1 MKKSF
6 LALAVAAL
14 AATSIASTASATTV
28 YDKDGTSMAIY
39 GRVQSVYYSEQQ
51 SGVSNDEGSFNSSA
65 RLGVDVRTPL
75 TSGIAAFAKAE
86 WEAANGNNTVDTE
99 DGFDAR
105 YLWVGLDF
113 GQFGQVKVGKFEE
126 AIKYAIGP
134 TDHWEDSGC
143 TGLAGNDD
151 RREGV
156 VQYQW
161 SGYGVDA
168 FLSYAFAKDA
178 EQLDGAYF
186 ANNRETVDIDYSVS
200 AALGYTSPDVLFGPI
215 GIRAGFLYGKFAD
228 GEGNT
233 AFTGLNDKGE
243 YLEGTGRNVYGAD
256 FVNEQDPSAG
266 YTYAVYDDYT
276 QFAVSAF
283 WGSLAQGP
291 YVAAVYQQRE
301 FSGNVRGTAGVDVT
315 GVSSPDYTVQG
326 YEFTCAYTFANGL
339 RLATGYEVQTVD
351 FDDESADV
359 DAATIPVL
367 ALWRINP
374 NFDVWA
380 EARFDAGTDD
390 DEKDR
395 NKNFDKVVGT
405 TYAEDFFALGIRYNF

>member
-1 MKKSF
+1 MKKDFGIDKTMKKSF

-51 SGVSNDEGSFNSSA
+51 SGVSNDEGSFNTSA

-86 WEAANGNNTVDTE
+86 WEGANGNNRNDE
-99 DGFDAR
+99 DNGFDAR

-151 RREGV
+151 RRESV

-168 FLSYAFAKDA
+168 FLSYAFAKDN
-178 EQLDGAYF
+178 EHLDGAYF
-186 ANNRETVDIDYSVS
+186 NGENVDIDYSVS
-200 AALGYTSPDVLFGPI
+200 GALGYTSPDVLFGPI
-215 GIRAGFLYGKFAD
+215 GVRAGFLYGQLAD
-228 GEGNT
+228 NPQENSNNIANLSRIGGNIQ
-233 AFTGLNDKGE
+233 GVDVWL
-243 YLEGTGRNVYGAD
+243 
-256 FVNEQDPSAG
+256 
-266 YTYAVYDDYT
+266 DDYT

-291 YVAAVYQQRE
+291 YVAAAYQQRD
-301 FSGNVRGTAGVDVT
+301 FGTNVKANGASVNANL
-315 GVSSPDYTVQG
+315 DYTVSG

-339 RLATGYEVQTVD
+339 RLATGYETQKVEL
-351 FDDESADV
+351 DDYEGDV
-359 DAATIPVL
+359 EAATVPVL
-367 ALWRINP
+367 ALWRVNP

-380 EARFDAGTDD
+380 EARFDAGTDG
-390 DEKDR
+390 DENGD
-395 NKNFDKVVGT
+395 NFDIVAGT
-405 TYAEDFFALGIRYNF
+405 TYAENFFALGLRYNF

>member
-65 RLGVDVRTPL
+65 RLGVDARTPI
-75 TSGIAAFAKAE
+75 TSGIAAFAKVE
-86 WEAANGNNTVDTE
+86 WEGANGNNTVDTE

-151 RREGV
+151 RRESV

-168 FLSYAFAKDA
+168 FLSYAFAKDN
-178 EQLDGAYF
+178 EHLDGAYF
-186 ANNRETVDIDYSVS
+186 NSENVDIDYSVS
-200 AALGYTSPDVLFGPI
+200 GALGYTSPDVLFGPI
-215 GIRAGFLYGKFAD
+215 GVRAGFLYGQLAD
-228 GEGNT
+228 NPNENSNNIADLTNVGGNVQ
-233 AFTGLNDKGE
+233 GVDVWL
-243 YLEGTGRNVYGAD
+243 
-256 FVNEQDPSAG
+256 
-266 YTYAVYDDYT
+266 DDYT
-276 QFAVSAF
+276 QYAVSAF

-291 YVAAVYQQRE
+291 YVAAVYQQRD
-301 FSGNVRGTAGVDVT
+301 FGTNVKVN
-315 GVSSPDYTVQG
+315 GVSANGNLDYTVSG
-326 YEFTCAYTFANGL
+326 YEFTVAYTFANGL
-339 RLATGYEVQTVD
+339 RLATGYETQKVEL
-351 FDDESADV
+351 DDYEGDV
-359 DAATIPVL
+359 EAATVPVL
-367 ALWRINP
+367 ALWRVNP

-390 DEKDR
+390 DENGD
-395 NKNFDKVVGT
+395 NFDIVAGT
-405 TYAEDFFALGIRYNF
+405 TYAENFFALGLRYNF

>member
-51 SGVSNDEGSFNSSA
+51 SGVSNDEGSFKSSA

-86 WEAANGNNTVDTE
+86 WEAANGDNKNDE
-99 DGFDAR
+99 QEGFDAR

-143 TGLAGNDD
+143 VGLAGNDD

-168 FLSYAFAKDA
+168 FLSYAFAKDN

-186 ANNRETVDIDYSVS
+186 ATTRETVDIDYSVS

-233 AFTGLNDKGE
+233 AFTGFDSKGN
-243 YLEGTGRNVYGAD
+243 LLDTNGHNVYGAENVRD
-256 FVNEQDPSAG
+256 SSNQIIG
-266 YTYAVYDDYT
+266 QTYAVYDDYT

-301 FSGNVRGTAGVDVT
+301 FSGNVRGTAGIDIT
-315 GVSSPDYTVQG
+315 GAGSPDYTVQG

-339 RLATGYEVQTVD
+339 RLATGYEVQEVD
-351 FDDESADV
+351 YDDDADDV
-359 DAATIPVL
+359 KAATVPVL
-367 ALWRINP
+367 ALWRVNP

-390 DEKDR
+390 DE
-395 NKNFDKVVGT
+395 NGGKNFDEDVGT
-405 TYAEDFFALGIRYNF
+405 TYAENFFALGLRYNF

>member
-65 RLGVDVRTPL
+65 RLGVDARTPI

-86 WEAANGNNTVDTE
+86 WEAANGNNKNDE
-99 DGFDAR
+99 QEGFDAR

-151 RREGV
+151 RRESV

-168 FLSYAFAKDA
+168 FLSYAFAKDN
-178 EQLDGAYF
+178 EHLDGAYF
-186 ANNRETVDIDYSVS
+186 NKENVDIDYSVS
-200 AALGYTSPDVLFGPI
+200 GALGYTSPDVLFGPI
-215 GIRAGFLYGKFAD
+215 GVRAGFLYGQLAD
-228 GEGNT
+228 NPQENSNNIADLTNVGGNVQ
-233 AFTGLNDKGE
+233 GVDVWL
-243 YLEGTGRNVYGAD
+243 
-256 FVNEQDPSAG
+256 
-266 YTYAVYDDYT
+266 DDYT
-276 QFAVSAF
+276 QYAVSAF

-291 YVAAVYQQRE
+291 YVAAVYQQRD
-301 FSGNVRGTAGVDVT
+301 FGTNVKVN
-315 GVSSPDYTVQG
+315 GVSANGNLDYTVSG
-326 YEFTCAYTFANGL
+326 YEFTVAYTFANGL
-339 RLATGYEVQTVD
+339 RLATGYETQKVEL
-351 FDDESADV
+351 DDYEGDV
-359 DAATIPVL
+359 KAATVPVL
-367 ALWRINP
+367 ALWRVNP

-390 DEKDR
+390 DENGD
-395 NKNFDKVVGT
+395 NFDIVAGT
-405 TYAEDFFALGIRYNF
+405 TYAENFFALGLRYNF

>member
-86 WEAANGNNTVDTE
+86 WEGANGNNKNDE
-99 DGFDAR
+99 DDGFDAR

-168 FLSYAFAKDA
+168 FLSYAFAKDN
-178 EQLDGAYF
+178 EHLDGAYF
-186 ANNRETVDIDYSVS
+186 VPNRDEARETVDIDYSVS

-228 GEGNT
+228 GDSNIFGENGAPGN
-233 AFTGLNDKGE
+233 
-243 YLEGTGRNVYGAD
+243 NVYGVETD
-256 FVNEQDPSAG
+256 VNNNTE
-266 YTYAVYDDYT
+266 YTVYDDYT
-276 QFAVSAF
+276 QYAVSAF

-301 FSGNVRGTAGVDVT
+301 FAGDVIYADRSSVPNVT
-315 GVSSPDYTVQG
+315 SPGYTVKG

-351 FDDESADV
+351 FDDDTADL
-359 DAATIPVL
+359 DAATVPVL
-367 ALWRINP
+367 ALWRVNP

-390 DEKDR
+390 DK
-395 NKNFDKVVGT
+395 NGGKNFDDVVGT

>member
-39 GRVQSVYYSEQQ
+39 GRVQSVYYSDQQ

-86 WEAANGNNTVDTE
+86 WEGANGNNVPDNQ
-99 DGFDAR
+99 DAFDAR

-134 TDHWEDSGC
+134 TDHWEDAGC

-186 ANNRETVDIDYSVS
+186 AQSYETVDIDYSVS

-215 GIRAGFLYGKFAD
+215 GVRAGFLYGKFAD
-228 GEGNT
+228 GAENTVNVDSQGNVSV
-233 AFTGLNDKGE
+233 
-243 YLEGTGRNVYGAD
+243 GRNVYWI
-256 FVNEQDPSAG
+256 EQDGPNSPLE
-266 YTYAVYDDYT
+266 YNIYDDYT

-301 FSGNVRGTAGVDVT
+301 FTGNTVYANGASVPNE
-315 GVSSPDYTVQG
+315 SSADYTVKG
-326 YEFTCAYTFANGL
+326 YEFTVAYTFANGL
-339 RLATGYEVQTVD
+339 RLATGYEVQTID
-351 FDDESADV
+351 FDDDSADV

-367 ALWRINP
+367 ALWRVNP

-390 DEKDR
+390 DE
-395 NKNFDKVVGT
+395 NGPNFDETTGGHT
-405 TYAEDFFALGIRYNF
+405 TYAENFFALGLRYNF

>member
-1 MKKSF
+1 MKKDFGIDKTMKKSF

-65 RLGVDVRTPL
+65 RLGVDARTPI

-86 WEAANGNNTVDTE
+86 WEAANGNNKNDE
-99 DGFDAR
+99 QEGFDAR

-151 RREGV
+151 RRESV

-168 FLSYAFAKDA
+168 FLSYAFAKDN
-178 EQLDGAYF
+178 EHLDGAYF
-186 ANNRETVDIDYSVS
+186 NSENVDIDYSVS
-200 AALGYTSPDVLFGPI
+200 GALGYTSPDVLFGPI
-215 GIRAGFLYGKFAD
+215 GIRAGFLYGQLAD
-228 GEGNT
+228 NPKENSNNIADLTNVGGNVQ
-233 AFTGLNDKGE
+233 GVDVWL
-243 YLEGTGRNVYGAD
+243 
-256 FVNEQDPSAG
+256 
-266 YTYAVYDDYT
+266 DDYT
-276 QFAVSAF
+276 QYAVSAF

-291 YVAAVYQQRE
+291 YVAAVYQQRD
-301 FSGNVRGTAGVDVT
+301 FGTNVKVN
-315 GVSSPDYTVQG
+315 GVSANGNLDYTVSG
-326 YEFTCAYTFANGL
+326 YEFTVAYTFANGL
-339 RLATGYEVQTVD
+339 RLATGYETQKVEL
-351 FDDESADV
+351 DDYEGDV
-359 DAATIPVL
+359 KAATVPVL
-367 ALWRINP
+367 ALWRVNP

-390 DEKDR
+390 DENGD
-395 NKNFDKVVGT
+395 NFDIVAGT
-405 TYAEDFFALGIRYNF
+405 TYAENFFALGLRYNF

>member
-1 MKKSF
+1 MKKDFGIDKTMKKSF

-65 RLGVDVRTPL
+65 RLGVDARTPI

-86 WEAANGNNTVDTE
+86 WEAANGNNKNDE
-99 DGFDAR
+99 QEGFDAR

-151 RREGV
+151 RRESV

-168 FLSYAFAKDA
+168 FLSYAFAKDN
-178 EQLDGAYF
+178 EHLDGAYF
-186 ANNRETVDIDYSVS
+186 NKENVDIDYSVS
-200 AALGYTSPDVLFGPI
+200 GALGYTSPDVLFGPI
-215 GIRAGFLYGKFAD
+215 GVRAGFLYGQLAD
-228 GEGNT
+228 NPQENSNNIADLTNVGGNVQ
-233 AFTGLNDKGE
+233 GVDVWL
-243 YLEGTGRNVYGAD
+243 
-256 FVNEQDPSAG
+256 
-266 YTYAVYDDYT
+266 DDYT
-276 QFAVSAF
+276 QYAVSAF

-291 YVAAVYQQRE
+291 YVAAVYQQRD
-301 FSGNVRGTAGVDVT
+301 FGTNVKVN
-315 GVSSPDYTVQG
+315 GVSANGNLDYTVSG
-326 YEFTCAYTFANGL
+326 YEFTVAYTFANGL
-339 RLATGYEVQTVD
+339 RLATGYETQKVEL
-351 FDDESADV
+351 DDYEGDV
-359 DAATIPVL
+359 EAATVPVL
-367 ALWRINP
+367 ALWRVNP

-390 DEKDR
+390 DENGD
-395 NKNFDKVVGT
+395 NFDIVAGT
-405 TYAEDFFALGIRYNF
+405 TYAENFFALGLRYNF

>member
-86 WEAANGNNTVDTE
+86 WEAANGNNKNDE
-99 DGFDAR
+99 DDGFDAR

-134 TDHWEDSGC
+134 TDHWEDAGC

-168 FLSYAFAKDA
+168 FLSYAFAKDN
-178 EQLDGAYF
+178 EHLDGAYF
-186 ANNRETVDIDYSVS
+186 VPNRDEARETVDIDYSVS

-228 GEGNT
+228 GDSNIFGSNGAPGNNVYYAEPDQNGNT
-233 AFTGLNDKGE
+233 E
-243 YLEGTGRNVYGAD
+243 YT
-256 FVNEQDPSAG
+256 
-266 YTYAVYDDYT
+266 VYDDYT
-276 QFAVSAF
+276 QYAVSAF

-301 FSGNVRGTAGVDVT
+301 FAGNVIYADRSSVPNVT
-315 GVSSPDYTVQG
+315 SPDYTVKG

-339 RLATGYEVQTVD
+339 RLATGYEVQELD
-351 FDDESADV
+351 YDDDSADV
-359 DAATIPVL
+359 KAATVPVL
-367 ALWRINP
+367 ALWRVNP

-390 DEKDR
+390 DE
-395 NKNFDKVVGT
+395 NGGKNFDADVGT

>member
-86 WEAANGNNTVDTE
+86 WEGANGNNKNDE
-99 DGFDAR
+99 DDGFDAR

-134 TDHWEDSGC
+134 TDHWEDAGC

-168 FLSYAFAKDA
+168 FLSYAFAKDN
-178 EQLDGAYF
+178 EHLDGAYF
-186 ANNRETVDIDYSVS
+186 VPNRDEARETVDIDYSVS

-228 GEGNT
+228 GDSNIFGSNGAPGNNVYYAEPDQNGNT
-233 AFTGLNDKGE
+233 E
-243 YLEGTGRNVYGAD
+243 YT
-256 FVNEQDPSAG
+256 
-266 YTYAVYDDYT
+266 VYDDYT
-276 QFAVSAF
+276 QYAVSAF

-301 FSGNVRGTAGVDVT
+301 FAGNVIYADRSSVPNVT
-315 GVSSPDYTVQG
+315 SPDYTVKG

-339 RLATGYEVQTVD
+339 RLATGYEVQEVD
-351 FDDESADV
+351 YDDDSADV
-359 DAATIPVL
+359 KAATVPVL
-367 ALWRINP
+367 ALWRVNP

-390 DEKDR
+390 DE
-395 NKNFDKVVGT
+395 NGGKNFDADVGT
-405 TYAEDFFALGIRYNF
+405 TYSEDFFALGLRYNF

>member
-65 RLGVDVRTPL
+65 RLGVDARTPI

-86 WEAANGNNTVDTE
+86 WEAANGNDEPDGN

-134 TDHWEDSGC
+134 TDHWEDAGC

-151 RREGV
+151 RRESV

-168 FLSYAFAKDA
+168 FLSYAFAKDN
-178 EQLDGAYF
+178 EHLDGAYF
-186 ANNRETVDIDYSVS
+186 NSENVDIDYSVS
-200 AALGYTSPDVLFGPI
+200 GALGYTSPDVLFGPI
-215 GIRAGFLYGKFAD
+215 GIRAGFLYGQLAD
-228 GEGNT
+228 NPKENSNNIADLTNVGGNVQ
-233 AFTGLNDKGE
+233 GVDVWL
-243 YLEGTGRNVYGAD
+243 
-256 FVNEQDPSAG
+256 
-266 YTYAVYDDYT
+266 DDYT
-276 QFAVSAF
+276 QYAVSAF

-291 YVAAVYQQRE
+291 YVAAVYQQRD
-301 FSGNVRGTAGVDVT
+301 FGTNVKVN
-315 GVSSPDYTVQG
+315 GVSANGNLDYTVSG
-326 YEFTCAYTFANGL
+326 YEFTVAYTFANGL
-339 RLATGYEVQTVD
+339 RLATGYETQKVEL
-351 FDDESADV
+351 DDYEGDV
-359 DAATIPVL
+359 KAATVPVL
-367 ALWRINP
+367 ALWRVNP

-390 DEKDR
+390 DENGD
-395 NKNFDKVVGT
+395 NFDIVAGT
-405 TYAEDFFALGIRYNF
+405 TYAENFFALGLRYNF

>member
-65 RLGVDVRTPL
+65 RLGVDARTPI

-86 WEAANGNNTVDTE
+86 WEAANGNNKNDE
-99 DGFDAR
+99 QEGFDAR

-151 RREGV
+151 RRESV

-168 FLSYAFAKDA
+168 FLSYAFAKDN
-178 EQLDGAYF
+178 EHLDGAYF
-186 ANNRETVDIDYSVS
+186 NKENVDIDYSVS
-200 AALGYTSPDVLFGPI
+200 GALGYTSPDVLFGPI
-215 GIRAGFLYGKFAD
+215 GVRAGFLYGQLAD
-228 GEGNT
+228 NPQENSNNIADLTNVGGNVQ
-233 AFTGLNDKGE
+233 GVDVWL
-243 YLEGTGRNVYGAD
+243 
-256 FVNEQDPSAG
+256 
-266 YTYAVYDDYT
+266 DDYT
-276 QFAVSAF
+276 QYAVSAF

-291 YVAAVYQQRE
+291 YVAAVYQQRD
-301 FSGNVRGTAGVDVT
+301 FGTNVKVN
-315 GVSSPDYTVQG
+315 GVSANGNLDYTVSG
-326 YEFTCAYTFANGL
+326 YEFTVAYTFANGL
-339 RLATGYEVQTVD
+339 RLATGYETQKVEL
-351 FDDESADV
+351 DDYEGDV
-359 DAATIPVL
+359 EAATVPVL
-367 ALWRINP
+367 ALWRVNP

-390 DEKDR
+390 DENGD
-395 NKNFDKVVGT
+395 NFDIVAGT
-405 TYAEDFFALGIRYNF
+405 TYAENFFALGLRYNF

>member
-86 WEAANGNNTVDTE
+86 WEGANGNNTVDTA

-168 FLSYAFAKDA
+168 FLSYAFAKDN

-228 GEGNT
+228 GDSNIFGENGALGN
-233 AFTGLNDKGE
+233 
-243 YLEGTGRNVYGAD
+243 NVYGVERD
-256 FVNEQDPSAG
+256 QSGNITE
-266 YTYAVYDDYT
+266 YTVYDDYT
-276 QFAVSAF
+276 QYAVSAF

-301 FSGNVRGTAGVDVT
+301 FSGNVMYADRSS
-315 GVSSPDYTVQG
+315 VSGATSPDYTVKG

-339 RLATGYEVQTVD
+339 RLATGYEVQELD
-351 FDDESADV
+351 YDDDSADV
-359 DAATIPVL
+359 KAATVPVL
-367 ALWRINP
+367 ALWRVNP

-390 DEKDR
+390 DK
-395 NKNFDKVVGT
+395 NGGKNFDRDVGT
-405 TYAEDFFALGIRYNF
+405 TYAEDFFALGVRYNF

>member
-86 WEAANGNNTVDTE
+86 WEGANGNNTVDTA

-168 FLSYAFAKDA
+168 FLSYAFAKDN

-215 GIRAGFLYGKFAD
+215 GVRAGFLYGKFAD
-228 GEGNT
+228 GEENT
-233 AFTGLNDKGE
+233 AFTGLNDKGGF
-243 YLEGTGRNVYGAD
+243 LEGTGRNVYGGENVR
-256 FVNEQDPSAG
+256 FNGQIIG
-266 YTYAVYDDYT
+266 QTYAVYDDYT

-339 RLATGYEVQTVD
+339 RLATGYEVQEVD
-351 FDDESADV
+351 YDDDQDDV
-359 DAATIPVL
+359 KAATIPVL
-367 ALWRINP
+367 ALWRVNP

-390 DEKDR
+390 DQSE
-395 NKNFDKVVGT
+395 NGKNFDRDVGT
-405 TYAEDFFALGIRYNF
+405 TYAEDFFALGVRYNF

>member
-86 WEAANGNNTVDTE
+86 WEGANGNNKNDEE

-134 TDHWEDSGC
+134 TDHWED
-143 TGLAGNDD
+143 
-151 RREGV
+151 

-168 FLSYAFAKDA
+168 FLSYAFAKDN
-178 EQLDGAYF
+178 EHLDGAYF
-186 ANNRETVDIDYSVS
+186 NGENVDIDYSVS
-200 AALGYTSPDVLFGPI
+200 GALGYTSPDVLFGPI
-215 GIRAGFLYGKFAD
+215 GVRAGFLYGQLAD
-228 GEGNT
+228 NPAENGNNNI
-233 AFTGLNDKGE
+233 ADLSKLGVNVPGLDVW
-243 YLEGTGRNVYGAD
+243 L
-256 FVNEQDPSAG
+256 
-266 YTYAVYDDYT
+266 DDYT

-291 YVAAVYQQRE
+291 YVAAVYQQRD
-301 FSGNVRGTAGVDVT
+301 FGTNVKYNGASSNVDL
-315 GVSSPDYTVQG
+315 DYTVSG
-326 YEFTCAYTFANGL
+326 YEFTVAYTFANGL
-339 RLATGYEVQTVD
+339 RLATGYETQKVELD
-351 FDDESADV
+351 NEDGDV

-390 DEKDR
+390 DETDGH
-395 NKNFDKVVGT
+395 FDKVAGT
-405 TYAEDFFALGIRYNF
+405 SYAENFFALGLRYNF

>member
-86 WEAANGNNTVDTE
+86 WEGANGNNTVDTE

-151 RREGV
+151 RRESV

-228 GEGNT
+228 GKGNT

-243 YLEGTGRNVYGAD
+243 YLEGTGRNVYGAH

-339 RLATGYEVQTVD
+339 RLATGYEVQEVD
-351 FDDESADV
+351 YDDDSADV
-359 DAATIPVL
+359 KAATVPVL
-367 ALWRINP
+367 ALWRVNP

-390 DEKDR
+390 DE
-395 NKNFDKVVGT
+395 NGGKNFDEDVGT
-405 TYAEDFFALGIRYNF
+405 TYSEDFFALGIRYNF